1 MLWINKALEILV
13 RPKNIAHMETPPAME
28 ELAHKDLSGIA
39 EKKTPP

>member
-1 MLWINKALEILV
+1 
-13 RPKNIAHMETPPAME
+13 METPPAME